1 MASFIL
7 RRLLYTLITLIGISI
22 ISWVIITQAPGSPV
36 ALTMDPK
43 VSPKIIEQMEKNYD
57 LDKPVY
63 QQYFL
68 WLQRLFTGK
77 LYSFKDGRPVM
88 EKIGERIWN
97 TLLLNL
103 VAMLIIFSLA
113 IPLGVFSARRQ
124 YTFLDNLGTF
134 GAYLGISIPSF
145 WLAYLLILGT
155 VKLFGYPVLG
165 MRSFVTEDFTTPEI
179 ILDRLWHLMLPSIIL
194 AIGGIAALSRYTR
207 SSMLEVIRQDYVR
220 TAKAKGLPE
229 ETVYYKHALRNA
241 LLPIITLFGF
251 LIPGLI
257 GGSIIMETVFA
268 WPGIGRLAYQAVLA
282 RDYPVV
288 MTINTITAVL
298 VLIGNFVADILYGIV
313 RSPNSIWINKWKSQ
327 ISSTK

>member
-1 MASFIL
+1 VGQYLI

-22 ISWVIITQAPGSPV
+22 LSWVIITQAPGSPI
-36 ALTMDPK
+36 ALTLDPK

-68 WLQRLFTGK
+68 WLKRLFTGN

-88 EKIGERIWN
+88 KKIGERIWN

-113 IPLGVFSARRQ
+113 IPLGIFSAKRQ
-124 YTFLDNLGTF
+124 YSFLDNLGTF

-165 MRSFVTEDFTTPEI
+165 MRSFVMEDFTTAEI

-207 SSMLEVIRQDYVR
+207 SSMLEVIRQDYIR
-220 TAKAKGLPE
+220 TAKSKGLPE

-251 LIPGLI
+251 IIPGLI

-298 VLIGNFVADILYGIV
+298 VLIGNFMADILYGIADP
-313 RSPNSIWINKWKSQ
+313 RIRYG
-327 ISSTK
+327 

>member
-1 MASFIL
+1 MGSYLF
-7 RRLLYTLITLIGISI
+7 RRLLYTLITLFGISV
-22 ISWVIITQAPGSPV
+22 ISWVIITQAPGSPI
-36 ALTMDPK
+36 ALTLDPK

-57 LDKPVY
+57 LDKPVT

-68 WLQRLFTGK
+68 WLQRFFTGK
-77 LYSFKDGRPVM
+77 LYSFKDGRPVLD
-88 EKIGERIWN
+88 KIGERIWN

-103 VAMLIIFSLA
+103 VAVLIIFSLA
-113 IPLGVFSARRQ
+113 IPLGIFSAKRQ
-124 YTFLDNLGTF
+124 YTFMDNLGTF

-165 MRSFVTEDFTTPEI
+165 MRSFVAEDFTAFESVM
-179 ILDRLWHLMLPSIIL
+179 DRLWHLLLPSIIL

-207 SSMLEVIRQDYVR
+207 SSMLEVIRQDYIR

-268 WPGIGRLAYQAVLA
+268 WPGIGRLAYQAVLS

-298 VLIGNFVADILYGIV
+298 VLIGNFVADLLYGIADP
-313 RSPNSIWINKWKSQ
+313 RIRYQ
-327 ISSTK
+327 

>member
-1 MASFIL
+1 MTQFVL

-22 ISWVIITQAPGSPV
+22 LSWVIITQAPGSPI
-36 ALTMDPK
+36 ALTLDPK

-57 LDKPVY
+57 LDKPIY

-68 WLQRLFTGK
+68 WLKRLFTGN

-88 EKIGERIWN
+88 GKIGERIWN

-113 IPLGVFSARRQ
+113 IPLGIFSAKRQ
-124 YTFLDNLGTF
+124 YSILDNLGTF

-165 MRSFVTEDFTTPEI
+165 MRSFVTEDFTGVEI

-257 GGSIIMETVFA
+257 GGSIIMETVFS

-298 VLIGNFVADILYGIV
+298 VLIGNFVADILYGIADP
-313 RSPNSIWINKWKSQ
+313 RIRYQ
-327 ISSTK
+327 

>member
-1 MASFIL
+1 MGSYLI
-7 RRLLYTLITLIGISI
+7 RRLLYTLITLFGISV
-22 ISWVIITQAPGSPV
+22 ISWVIITQAPGSPI
-36 ALTMDPK
+36 ALTLDPK

-57 LDKPVY
+57 LDKPVT

-68 WLQRLFTGK
+68 WLKRLFTGN
-77 LYSFKDGRPVM
+77 LYSFKDGRPVLD
-88 EKIGERIWN
+88 KIGERIWN

-103 VAMLIIFSLA
+103 IAVLIIFSLA
-113 IPLGVFSARRQ
+113 IPLGIFSAKRQ
-124 YTFLDNLGTF
+124 YTFMDNLGTF

-165 MRSFVTEDFTTPEI
+165 MRSFVTEEFTGFEPVM
-179 ILDRLWHLMLPSIIL
+179 DRLWHLLLPSIIL

-207 SSMLEVIRQDYVR
+207 SSMLEVIRQDYIR

-257 GGSIIMETVFA
+257 GGSIIIETVFA
-268 WPGIGRLAYQAVLA
+268 WPGIGRLAYQAVLS

-298 VLIGNFVADILYGIV
+298 VLIGNFVADLLYGIADP
-313 RSPNSIWINKWKSQ
+313 RIRFQ
-327 ISSTK
+327 

>member
-1 MASFIL
+1 
-7 RRLLYTLITLIGISI
+7 
-22 ISWVIITQAPGSPV
+22 
-36 ALTMDPK
+36 MDPK
-43 VSPKIIEQMEKNYD
+43 VSPKIVEQMMKNYD
-57 LDKPVY
+57 LDKPIY

-88 EKIGERIWN
+88 KKIGERIWN

-103 VAMLIIFSLA
+103 VAMIIIFSLA
-113 IPLGVFSARRQ
+113 IPLGVFSAKRQ
-124 YTFLDNLGTF
+124 YSLMDNLGTF

-165 MRSFVTEDFTTPEI
+165 MRSFVTENLNTLEI
-179 ILDRLWHLMLPSIIL
+179 VMDRVWHLMLPSIIL

-220 TAKAKGLPE
+220 TAKAKGLSE

-298 VLIGNFVADILYGIV
+298 VLIGNFVADILYGIADP
-313 RSPNSIWINKWKSQ
+313 RIRYG
-327 ISSTK
+327 

>member
-1 MASFIL
+1 MASYLI
-7 RRLLYTLITLIGISI
+7 RRLLITLITLIGISI
-22 ISWVIITQAPGSPV
+22 ISWVVILQAPGSPV

-97 TLLLNL
+97 TLLLNI
-103 VAMLIIFSLA
+103 VALLIIFSLA
-113 IPLGVFSARRQ
+113 IPLGVFSARKQ
-124 YTFLDNLGTF
+124 YTFLDHLGTF
-134 GAYLGISIPSF
+134 GAYLGISAPSF

-165 MRSFVTEDFTTPEI
+165 MRSFVIEGFTTPELI
-179 ILDRLWHLMLPSIIL
+179 MDRLWHLMLPSIIL

-207 SSMLEVIRQDYVR
+207 SSMLEVVRQDYIR
-220 TAKAKGLPE
+220 TAKAKGIPE
-229 ETVYYKHALRNA
+229 ETVYYKHGLRNA

-257 GGSIIMETVFA
+257 GGSLFMETVFA

-298 VLIGNFVADILYGIV
+298 VLIGNFVADILYAVADPRI
-313 RSPNSIWINKWKSQ
+313 RYQ
-327 ISSTK
+327 

>member
-1 MASFIL
+1 MTSFIL
-7 RRLLYTLITLIGISI
+7 RRLLHMFITLVGISI
-22 ISWVIITQAPGSPV
+22 ISWIIITQAPGSPI

-68 WLQRLFTGK
+68 WIKKLFTGK

-103 VAMLIIFSLA
+103 VATIIIFSLA
-113 IPLGVFSARRQ
+113 IPLGIFSAKRQ
-124 YTFLDNLGTF
+124 YTFLDHLGTF
-134 GAYLGISIPSF
+134 GAFLGLSIPGF
-145 WLAYLLILGT
+145 WLAYLIILGT
-155 VKLFGYPVLG
+155 VELFGYPVLG
-165 MRSFVTEDFTTPEI
+165 MRSFVTEGFGMTEI
-179 ILDRLWHLMLPSIIL
+179 VLDRIWHLMLPALIM
-194 AIGGIAALSRYTR
+194 AIHGIAGLSRYTR
-207 SSMLEVIRQDYVR
+207 SSMLEVIRQDYIR
-220 TAKAKGLPE
+220 TAKAKGVPE
-229 ETVYYKHALRNA
+229 ETVYYKHGLKNA

-257 GGSIIMETVFA
+257 GGSIIMESVFA

-288 MTINTITAVL
+288 MTILTISAVL
-298 VLIGNFVADILYGIV
+298 TLIGNFIADILYGIADP
-313 RSPNSIWINKWKSQ
+313 RIRYQ
-327 ISSTK
+327 

>member
-1 MASFIL
+1 MTQFIL

-22 ISWVIITQAPGSPV
+22 LSWVIITQAPGSPI
-36 ALTMDPK
+36 ALTLDPK

-68 WLQRLFTGK
+68 WLKRLFSGN

-88 EKIGERIWN
+88 KKIGERIWN

-103 VAMLIIFSLA
+103 VAILIIFSLA
-113 IPLGVFSARRQ
+113 IPLGIFSAKRQ
-124 YTFLDNLGTF
+124 YSFLDNLGTF

-165 MRSFVTEDFTTPEI
+165 MRSFVTEDFTGAEV

-298 VLIGNFVADILYGIV
+298 VLIGNFVADILYGIADP
-313 RSPNSIWINKWKSQ
+313 RIRYG
-327 ISSTK
+327 

>member
-1 MASFIL
+1 MLAYIL
-7 RRLLYTLITLIGISI
+7 RRLLYMFITLIGISI
-22 ISWVIITQAPGSPV
+22 ISWVIITQAPGSPI

-68 WLQRLFTGK
+68 WLKRLFTGT
-77 LYSFKDGRPVM
+77 LYSFKDGRPVL

-97 TLLLNL
+97 TLLLNGI
-103 VAMLIIFSLA
+103 AILIIFSLA

-124 YTFLDNLGTF
+124 YTLMDYLGTF

-145 WLAYLLILGT
+145 WLAYLLILAT
-155 VKLFGYPVLG
+155 VELFGYPVLG
-165 MRSFVTEDFTTPEI
+165 MRSFVTEDFTTVEI
-179 ILDRLWHLMLPSIIL
+179 IMDRIWHLILPSVIL
-194 AIGGIAALSRYTR
+194 AVGGVAALSRYTR
-207 SSMLEVIRQDYVR
+207 SSMLEVIRQDYIR
-220 TAKAKGLPE
+220 TAKAKGLPDD
-229 ETVYYKHALRNA
+229 TVYYKHALRNA
-241 LLPIITLFGF
+241 LLPIVTLFGF

-257 GGSIIMETVFA
+257 GGSIIMETIFA

-298 VLIGNFVADILYGIV
+298 VLLGNFFADILYGIADP
-313 RSPNSIWINKWKSQ
+313 RIRYQ
-327 ISSTK
+327 

>member
-1 MASFIL
+1 MGSFLL
-7 RRLLYTLITLIGISI
+7 RRLFYTLITLVGISL
-22 ISWVIITQAPGSPV
+22 ISWAIITQAPGSPI

-68 WLQRLFTGK
+68 WIQRLFTGR
-77 LYSFKDGRPVM
+77 LYSFKDGRPVL
-88 EKIGERIWN
+88 EKIAERIWN

-103 VAMLIIFSLA
+103 VAILIVFSLA
-113 IPLGVFSARRQ
+113 IPLGVFSARKQ
-124 YTFLDNLGTF
+124 YTLLDHLGTF

-145 WLAYLLILGT
+145 WLAYLLILAV
-155 VKLFGYPVLG
+155 VKTFGYPVLG
-165 MRSFVTEDFTTPEI
+165 MRSFVTEGFTPPQV
-179 ILDRLWHLMLPSIIL
+179 LMDRVWHLMLPSIIL
-194 AIGGIAALSRYTR
+194 SIGGIAALSRYTR

-229 ETVYYKHALRNA
+229 EDVYYRHALRNA

-257 GGSIIMETVFA
+257 GGSIIMETVFS

-298 VLIGNFVADILYGIV
+298 VLMGNFIADVLYGIADP
-313 RSPNSIWINKWKSQ
+313 RIRYG
-327 ISSTK
+327 

>member
-1 MASFIL
+1 MAQYLI

-22 ISWVIITQAPGSPV
+22 ISWVIITQAPGSPI
-36 ALTMDPK
+36 ALTLDPK

-68 WLQRLFTGK
+68 WLKRLFTGN

-88 EKIGERIWN
+88 KKIGERIWN

-113 IPLGVFSARRQ
+113 IPLGIFSAKRQ
-124 YTFLDNLGTF
+124 YSFLDNLGTF

-165 MRSFVTEDFTTPEI
+165 MRSFVTEDFTTAEI

-207 SSMLEVIRQDYVR
+207 SSMLEVIRQDYIR
-220 TAKAKGLPE
+220 TAKSKGLPQ

-298 VLIGNFVADILYGIV
+298 VLIGNFVADILYAIADPRIRYG
-313 RSPNSIWINKWKSQ
+313 
-327 ISSTK
+327 

>member
-1 MASFIL
+1 MTQFIL

-22 ISWVIITQAPGSPV
+22 LSWAIITQAPGSPI
-36 ALTMDPK
+36 ALTLDPK

-57 LDKPVY
+57 LDKPIY

-68 WLQRLFTGK
+68 WLKRLFSGN
-77 LYSFKDGRPVM
+77 LYSFKDGSPVM
-88 EKIGERIWN
+88 KKIGERIWN

-103 VAMLIIFSLA
+103 VAILIIFSLA
-113 IPLGVFSARRQ
+113 IPLGIFSAKRQ
-124 YTFLDNLGTF
+124 YSFLDNLGTF

-165 MRSFVTEDFTTPEI
+165 MRSFVTEDFTAAEV

-257 GGSIIMETVFA
+257 GGSIIMETVFS

-298 VLIGNFVADILYGIV
+298 VLIGNFVADILYGIADP
-313 RSPNSIWINKWKSQ
+313 RIRYG
-327 ISSTK
+327 

>member
-1 MASFIL
+1 MF
-7 RRLLYTLITLIGISI
+7 ITLVGISI
-22 ISWVIITQAPGSPV
+22 ISWVIITQAPGSPI
-36 ALTMDPK
+36 ALTLDPK

-57 LDKPVY
+57 LDKPIY

-68 WLQRLFTGK
+68 WLKRLFTGN

-88 EKIGERIWN
+88 KKIGERIWN

-124 YTFLDNLGTF
+124 YSFMDHLGTL

-165 MRSFVTEDFTTPEI
+165 MRSFVTEDFNTMEV
-179 ILDRLWHLMLPSIIL
+179 ILDRLWHLMLPSLIL

-207 SSMLEVIRQDYVR
+207 SSMLEVVRQEYVR
-220 TAKAKGLPE
+220 TARAKGLPE

-298 VLIGNFVADILYGIV
+298 VLIGNFIADILYGIADP
-313 RSPNSIWINKWKSQ
+313 RIRYQ
-327 ISSTK
+327 

>member
-1 MASFIL
+1 MAQYLL
-7 RRLLYTLITLIGISI
+7 RRLLYTFITLVGISV
-22 ISWVIITQAPGSPV
+22 ISWIIITQAPGSPI
-36 ALTMDPK
+36 ALTLDPK
-43 VSPKIIEQMEKNYD
+43 VSPKIVEQMEKNYD
-57 LDKPVY
+57 LDKPIY

-68 WLQRLFTGK
+68 WLKRLFTGN
-77 LYSFKDGRPVM
+77 LYSFKDGRPVLD
-88 EKIGERIWN
+88 KIGERIWN
-97 TLLLNL
+97 TLLLNF
-103 VAMLIIFSLA
+103 VSILIIFSLA
-113 IPLGVFSARRQ
+113 IPLGIFSARRQ

-134 GAYLGISIPSF
+134 GAYLGISIPGF

-165 MRSFVTEDFTTPEI
+165 MRSFVTEDLTSLEI
-179 ILDRLWHLMLPSIIL
+179 VMDRLWHLMLPSIIL

-241 LLPIITLFGF
+241 LLPIVTLFGF

-288 MTINTITAVL
+288 MTINTISAVL
-298 VLIGNFVADILYGIV
+298 VLIGNFIADMLYAIV
-313 RSPNSIWINKWKSQ
+313 DPRIRYQ
-327 ISSTK
+327 

>member
-1 MASFIL
+1 MAQYLI

-22 ISWVIITQAPGSPV
+22 ISWVIITQAPGSPI
-36 ALTMDPK
+36 ALTLDPK

-68 WLQRLFTGK
+68 WLKRLFTGN

-88 EKIGERIWN
+88 QKIGERIWN

-113 IPLGVFSARRQ
+113 IPLGVFSANRQ

-165 MRSFVTEDFTTPEI
+165 MRSFVTEDFTAVEI
-179 ILDRLWHLMLPSIIL
+179 VMDRVWHLMLPSIIL

-257 GGSIIMETVFA
+257 GGSIIMETVFS

-298 VLIGNFVADILYGIV
+298 VLIGNFIADMLYAIADPRIRYG
-313 RSPNSIWINKWKSQ
+313 S
-327 ISSTK
+327 

>member
-1 MASFIL
+1 MGSYII
-7 RRLLYTLITLIGISI
+7 RRLFYTLITLIGISI
-22 ISWVIITQAPGSPV
+22 ISWVIITQAPGSPI
-36 ALTMDPK
+36 ALTLDPK
-43 VSPKIIEQMEKNYD
+43 VSPKIIAQMEKNYD
-57 LDKPVY
+57 LDKPIY

-68 WLQRLFTGK
+68 WLERLFTGK

-88 EKIGERIWN
+88 QKIAERIWN

-113 IPLGVFSARRQ
+113 LPLGVFSARRQ
-124 YTFLDNLGTF
+124 YTFFDNLGTF

-145 WLAYLLILGT
+145 WLAYLLILTT

-165 MRSFVTEDFTTPEI
+165 MRSFVTEGFTEPQLI
-179 ILDRLWHLMLPSIIL
+179 MDRLWHLMLPSIIL

-220 TAKAKGLPE
+220 TARAKGLPE

-241 LLPIITLFGF
+241 LLPVITLFGF
-251 LIPGLI
+251 IIPGLI

-288 MTINTITAVL
+288 MTINTITAIL

-313 RSPNSIWINKWKSQ
+313 DPRIRYG
-327 ISSTK
+327 

>member
-1 MASFIL
+1 MGSYII
-7 RRLLYTLITLIGISI
+7 RRLFYTLITLIGISI
-22 ISWVIITQAPGSPV
+22 ISWVIITQAPGSPI

-43 VSPKIIEQMEKNYD
+43 VSPKIIAQMEKNYD
-57 LDKPVY
+57 LDKPIY

-68 WLQRLFTGK
+68 WLERLFNGK

-88 EKIGERIWN
+88 QKIAERIWN

-113 IPLGVFSARRQ
+113 LPLGVFSARRQ
-124 YTFLDNLGTF
+124 YTFFDNLGTF

-145 WLAYLLILGT
+145 WLAYLLILTT

-165 MRSFVTEDFTTPEI
+165 MRSFVTEGFTEPELI
-179 ILDRLWHLMLPSIIL
+179 MDRLWHLMLPSIIL

-241 LLPIITLFGF
+241 LLPVITLFGF
-251 LIPGLI
+251 IIPGLI

-288 MTINTITAVL
+288 MTINTITAIL
-298 VLIGNFVADILYGIV
+298 VLIGNFIADILYGIV
-313 RSPNSIWINKWKSQ
+313 DPRIRYG
-327 ISSTK
+327 

>member
-1 MASFIL
+1 MGSYLI
-7 RRLLYTLITLIGISI
+7 RRLLYTLITLFGISV
-22 ISWVIITQAPGSPV
+22 ISWVIITQAPGSPI
-36 ALTMDPK
+36 ALTLDPK

-57 LDKPVY
+57 LDKPVT

-68 WLQRLFTGK
+68 WLKRLFTGN
-77 LYSFKDGRPVM
+77 LYSFKDGRPVLD
-88 EKIGERIWN
+88 KIGERIWN

-103 VAMLIIFSLA
+103 IAVLIIFSLA
-113 IPLGVFSARRQ
+113 IPLGIFSAKRQ
-124 YTFLDNLGTF
+124 YTFMDNLGTF

-165 MRSFVTEDFTTPEI
+165 MRSFVIEEFTGFESVM
-179 ILDRLWHLMLPSIIL
+179 DRLWHLLLPSIIL

-207 SSMLEVIRQDYVR
+207 SSMLEVIRQDYIR

-257 GGSIIMETVFA
+257 GGSIIIETVFA
-268 WPGIGRLAYQAVLA
+268 WPGIGRLAYQAVLS

-298 VLIGNFVADILYGIV
+298 VLIGNFVADLLYGIADP
-313 RSPNSIWINKWKSQ
+313 RIRFQ
-327 ISSTK
+327 

>member
-1 MASFIL
+1 MGSYIV
-7 RRLLYTLITLIGISI
+7 RRLFYSLITLIGISI
-22 ISWVIITQAPGSPV
+22 ISWVIITQAPGIPI

-43 VSPKIIEQMEKNYD
+43 VSPEIIAQMEKNYD
-57 LDKPVY
+57 LDKPIY

-68 WLQRLFTGK
+68 WLQRLFNGK

-88 EKIGERIWN
+88 QKIAERIWN

-113 IPLGVFSARRQ
+113 LPLGVFSARRQ
-124 YTFLDNLGTF
+124 YTFFDNLGTF

-145 WLAYLLILGT
+145 WLAYLLILTT

-165 MRSFVTEDFTTPEI
+165 MRSFVTEGFTEPQI
-179 ILDRLWHLMLPSIIL
+179 IMDRLWHLMLPSIIL

-241 LLPIITLFGF
+241 LLPVITLFGF
-251 LIPGLI
+251 IIPGLI

-288 MTINTITAVL
+288 MTINTITAIL

-313 RSPNSIWINKWKSQ
+313 DPRIRYG
-327 ISSTK
+327 

>member
-1 MASFIL
+1 MGQYLI

-22 ISWVIITQAPGSPV
+22 ISWVIITQAPGSPI
-36 ALTMDPK
+36 ALTLDPK

-68 WLQRLFTGK
+68 WLKRLFTGN

-88 EKIGERIWN
+88 KKIGERIWN

-113 IPLGVFSARRQ
+113 IPLGIFSAKRQ

-165 MRSFVTEDFTTPEI
+165 MRSFVTEDFTTTEI

-207 SSMLEVIRQDYVR
+207 SSMLEVIRQDYIR
-220 TAKAKGLPE
+220 TAKSKGLPE

-298 VLIGNFVADILYGIV
+298 VFIGNFVADILYGIADP
-313 RSPNSIWINKWKSQ
+313 RIRYG
-327 ISSTK
+327 

>member
-1 MASFIL
+1 MF
-7 RRLLYTLITLIGISI
+7 ITLVGISI
-22 ISWVIITQAPGSPV
+22 ISWIIITQAPGSPI

-68 WLQRLFTGK
+68 WIKKLLTGK

-103 VAMLIIFSLA
+103 VATIIIFSLA
-113 IPLGVFSARRQ
+113 IPLGIFSAKRQ
-124 YTFLDNLGTF
+124 YTLLDHLGTF
-134 GAYLGISIPSF
+134 GAFLGLSIPGF
-145 WLAYLLILGT
+145 WLAYLIILGT
-155 VKLFGYPVLG
+155 VELFGYPVLG
-165 MRSFVTEDFTTPEI
+165 MRSFVTEGFGMAEI
-179 ILDRLWHLMLPSIIL
+179 VLDRIWHLMLPALIM
-194 AIGGIAALSRYTR
+194 AIHGIAGLSRYTR
-207 SSMLEVIRQDYVR
+207 SSMLEVIRQDYIR
-220 TAKAKGLPE
+220 TAKAKGVPE
-229 ETVYYKHALRNA
+229 ETVYYKHGLKNA

-257 GGSIIMETVFA
+257 GGSIIMESVFA

-288 MTINTITAVL
+288 MTILTISAVL
-298 VLIGNFVADILYGIV
+298 TLIGNFIADILYGIADP
-313 RSPNSIWINKWKSQ
+313 RIRYQ
-327 ISSTK
+327 

>member
-1 MASFIL
+1 
-7 RRLLYTLITLIGISI
+7 
-22 ISWVIITQAPGSPV
+22 
-36 ALTMDPK
+36 MDPK
-43 VSPKIIEQMEKNYD
+43 VSPKIVEQMMKNYD

-88 EKIGERIWN
+88 KKIGERIWN

-103 VAMLIIFSLA
+103 VAMIIIFSLA
-113 IPLGVFSARRQ
+113 IPLGVFSAKRQ
-124 YTFLDNLGTF
+124 YSLMDNLGTF

-165 MRSFVTEDFTTPEI
+165 MRSFVTENLNTLEI
-179 ILDRLWHLMLPSIIL
+179 VMDRVWHLMLPSIIL

-220 TAKAKGLPE
+220 TAKAKGLSE

-298 VLIGNFVADILYGIV
+298 VLIGNFMADVLYGIADP
-313 RSPNSIWINKWKSQ
+313 RIRYG
-327 ISSTK
+327 